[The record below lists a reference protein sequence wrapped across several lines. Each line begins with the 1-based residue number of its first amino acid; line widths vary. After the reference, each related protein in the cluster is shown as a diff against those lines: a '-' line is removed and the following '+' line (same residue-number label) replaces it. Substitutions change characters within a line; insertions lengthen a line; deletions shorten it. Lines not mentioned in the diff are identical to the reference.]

1 MVMTDPHN
9 NDISPIRT
17 FADDIKRVKKI
28 AGSSDTDTAAEPTE
42 ETEVANEATPKQEEV
57 AAPAVANIPK
67 AEPVS
72 DLSMSGRG
80 IDKSAFDYLAQSN
93 KKSRPTQTNTDQ
105 AATPTKVMNRRSAPV
120 IQDTDVSLAVER
132 ITSNNKMTVL
142 HDEGLVNVD
151 DDLYAGTI
159 IQDKKRDDW
168 KLVPAMGQAMTDWY
182 KDKEQD
188 YIESRQPTH
197 TITKS
202 EARIDTIKAAAE
214 ASKRAPSADYQTV
227 SERLRAQEYEVDTAG
242 IQVKDA
248 SEVPPP
254 SWTYTTDD
262 GAEDTTSPAD
272 TEVPVNSRPVDPT
285 LNEKKVVQPAAKEM
299 PKTEMT
305 KTTEPATITNK
316 MNVSALDISNPSAG
330 LPTPMPQATLTA
342 DNFSRNSMDQKNII
356 EPNVTTPNTDHEA
369 TSIENSPASQ
379 YVEREESVSAAQYLA
394 TEPVSDYEQE
404 SQNRLQAAA
413 ASVNRGPGN
422 AAAIPRAKLPN
433 PTQIPLYV
441 FAVGFLA
448 ICLLGVGVSLYLFTT
463 ANNQPAV
470 VMEATLQPLVKAK
483 TVKLS
488 IDPARESVIDRLAL
502 SSEKEGL
509 NIYELYTTG
518 NNTLTPAQTVA
529 NIVPYELSALARNTD
544 NFAIGFT
551 EQERP
556 YMIMEG
562 SNFEELFGGLLRW
575 ETTMNRDLSP
585 LFGPDLGL
593 TPRVITGNLIDD
605 SQFTDEVIMNRTA
618 RVLYDNNEQEVLVYV
633 FIDKT
638 TVIVASDRGDII
650 NMIPKLN

>member
-17 FADDIKRVKKI
+17 FADDIKRVKKN
-28 AGSSDTDTAAEPTE
+28 AGSSDADTAAEPIE
-42 ETEVANEATPKQEEV
+42 ETMVAKEATLKQEEV

-67 AEPVS
+67 AEPIS

-105 AATPTKVMNRRSAPV
+105 ASTPTKVMNRRSAPV

-159 IQDKKRDDW
+159 IQDKKRDNW

-254 SWTYTTDD
+254 SWTYTVEEETDSKPTPLSD
-262 GAEDTTSPAD
+262 EPPITTGLKPDNESVVNITDT
-272 TEVPVNSRPVDPT
+272 
-285 LNEKKVVQPAAKEM
+285 EM

-330 LPTPMPQATLTA
+330 LPTPMPQATPTA
-342 DNFSRNSMDQKNII
+342 DNFSRNSMDQENII
-356 EPNVTTPNTDHEA
+356 EPNVTPVNTDHEA

-433 PTQIPLYV
+433 PTHIPLYV

-488 IDPARESVIDRLAL
+488 IDPARESVINRLAL